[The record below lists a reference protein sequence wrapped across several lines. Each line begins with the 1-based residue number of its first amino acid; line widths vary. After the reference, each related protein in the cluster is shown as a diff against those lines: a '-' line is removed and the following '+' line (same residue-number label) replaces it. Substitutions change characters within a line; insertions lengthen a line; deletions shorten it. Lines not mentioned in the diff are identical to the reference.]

1 MPVRDPSGPYVE
13 CKVSPED
20 YALARSHPWRLNAD
34 AYVIV
39 HVYDVIRKTSTLLS
53 LHRMVARAP
62 AGVLV
67 DHVRANL
74 LDCRRCALRRA
85 THTQNTA
92 NRRKLLANKTS
103 RYRGVTEHKG
113 GRWQAA
119 AKHHDKFIHGG
130 LHDTQEQAAAAY
142 NAIARR
148 IWGRF
153 SVLNRLAAKH
163 GVPNDGH
170 HHHPRQ
176 STALAAGPCRAG
188 VLAGLWAARLPGAYG
203 AGRPLLLWA
212 AQREGCSGS
221 TQSRE
226 ASSHTER
233 ARGCDHAPG
242 NRLLVVGS

>member
-1 MPVRDPSGPYVE
+1 MNRVSQRDDSLRESRRADRRIPRHTPRPAPRRRPLRGKVPPRPLGPHPVERGSVRVPVRDPSGPYVE

-20 YALARSHPWRLNAD
+20 YALAMSHPWRLNAD
-34 AYVIV
+34 GYVIV
-39 HVYDVIRKTSTLLS
+39 HVYDVVRKKSTLLS

-85 THTQNTA
+85 THSQNTA
-92 NRRKLLANKTS
+92 NRRKLLPNKSS
-103 RYRGVTEHKG
+103 RYRGVTKHKG

-119 AKHHDKFIHGG
+119 AKHHDKCIHGG

-153 SVLNRLAAKH
+153 SVLNRLPAKH
-163 GVPNDGH
+163 G
-170 HHHPRQ
+170 
-176 STALAAGPCRAG
+176 
-188 VLAGLWAARLPGAYG
+188 GA
-203 AGRPLLLWA
+203 
-212 AQREGCSGS
+212 Q
-221 TQSRE
+221 
-226 ASSHTER
+226 
-233 ARGCDHAPG
+233 
-242 NRLLVVGS
+242 